1 MDNLKDRRT
10 EYLSEQQLT
19 INDIAK
25 DPIVQFERWYLE
37 AEKAGVSEPNGMTL
51 STVSEDG
58 KPSSRIVLLKGFNQ
72 KGFSFYTNYESR
84 KSREILANPQVSA
97 VFWWRPQFRQIR
109 IEGVAEKLDRDTSM
123 SYFHSRPRGSQIS
136 ATASPQSQEITLEEM
151 RNRRAEMETKFDN
164 DNPIPLPDFW
174 GGFVIRPY
182 IIEFWQGQENR
193 YHDRFRYRH
202 SDDGSWKIDRLAP

>member
-10 EYLSEQQLT
+10 EYTSERQLK
-19 INDIAK
+19 IGDMAK

-37 AEKAGVSEPNGMTL
+37 AEQGGVNEPNGMTL
-51 STVSEDG
+51 CTVSEGG
-58 KPSSRIVLLKGFNQ
+58 KPSGRIVLLKGFSQ
-72 KGFSFYTNYESR
+72 RGFSFYTNYDSR
-84 KSREILANPQVSA
+84 KSQEILANPQVSA
-97 VFWWRPQFRQIR
+97 VFWWRPHFRQIR
-109 IEGVAEKLDRDTSM
+109 IEGVAEKVDRDASM
-123 SYFHSRPRGSQIS
+123 SYFHSRPRGSQVS
-136 ATASPQSQEITLEEM
+136 AWASPQSQVITLDEM
-151 RNRRAEMETKFDN
+151 QEKRAEMEIKYDN
-164 DNPIPLPDFW
+164 DDLIPLPEFW